1 MIIYSVTILPYF
13 PPALVLAKH
22 KHKKSANAHVTAVPT
37 FVQACVASD
46 HGFYDG
52 GLTLET
58 SAFESLYSG

>member
-22 KHKKSANAHVTAVPT
+22 KHKSANAHVTAVPT

-46 HGFYDG
+46 HGFYDE